1 MDYAVIISAVIL
13 GLSVLATAAKF
24 LDWFLHS
31 DPRTMVRTVRWML
44 VMLLV
49 VGIPLLVFMLLREQW
64 IGAMLLGAGLLIV
77 GSFLQWRALLAP
89 LNSLFSRFR
98 PKPRPFDMPPVWEE
112 EEESATADPQTVLR
126 AAAVLEAYVRQT
138 APALAPPEL
147 RRLGHAEPGDDE
159 DDTDE
164 MTVKEALEV
173 LGLPDGAGIADVHTA
188 HRRLMRMADPD
199 AGGSPYLAA
208 KIDEARDVLI
218 DALRRRTKP
227 AAIGSAAE
235 KLAPARLAPPPRA
248 FAPQSRK
255 HARWKGRFAGLPA
268 AS

>member
-44 VMLLV
+44 VLLLV
-49 VGIPLLVFMLLREQW
+49 VGVPLLVFMLLREQW
-64 IGAMLLGAGLLIV
+64 VGAMLLGAGLLVV
-77 GSFLQWRALLAP
+77 GTFLQWRALLAP

-98 PKPRPFDMPPVWEE
+98 PKPRPFEMPPVWEE
-112 EEESATADPQTVLR
+112 EEEESATPDPQAVLR
-126 AAAVLEAYVRQT
+126 AAALLEAYVRQS
-138 APALAPPEL
+138 APALVPPEL
-147 RRLGHAEPGDDE
+147 RRLGHVETDDDE
-159 DDTDE
+159 GDTDE

-173 LGLPDGAGIADVHTA
+173 LGLPDGAGVADVHTA

-218 DALRRRTKP
+218 DALRRRTRP
-227 AAIGSAAE
+227 AAIGSAAQR
-235 KLAPARLAPPPRA
+235 RLPK
-248 FAPQSRK
+248 S
-255 HARWKGRFAGLPA
+255 
-268 AS
+268 